1 MNKNK
6 HLLKTLIS
14 IVVLLI
20 IITVFKQPLVEALY
34 EMRSIHI
41 WQIALISLMA
51 IIFPICEGL
60 NYAAMTQTNTTGLTR
75 REGISC
81 AFYTSFF
88 KVITFGSGSAAGT
101 IYYMNNL
108 GVKVSRGT
116 SISALSYMFH
126 KLTVAVLAI
135 FFLLL
140 QFKDFHSI
148 YNQYF
153 SAFLLS
159 LAIAILISAIFL
171 TICISKWLHT
181 FIVKCISKFNKKG
194 KLSHVIDTLSE
205 YFAGLEDSSAELLKD
220 KSCICTIIIRNI
232 IKLLALYSIPYIIL
246 APIQTIT
253 GIQLIGITAVACA
266 VASVLPTPAG
276 IGSTEVAFLL
286 FFTNIVSS
294 KRILSCALLYR
305 FMTFLFPG
313 IIGGAMI
320 GVNKIKKTLVHQ
332 DN

>member
-1 MNKNK
+1 MNKK
-6 HLLKTLIS
+6 HLVKILASMGI
-14 IVVLLI
+14 LI
-20 IITVFKQPLVEALY
+20 IIIAVFKQPLFEALY
-34 EMRSIHI
+34 EMRSIRI
-41 WQIALISLMA
+41 WQIALICLMA
-51 IIFPICEGL
+51 IIFQICEGL
-60 NYAAMTQTNTTGLTR
+60 NYAAMTQTNGTGLTR

-88 KVITFGSGSAAGT
+88 KVVTFGSGSAAGT
-101 IYYMNNL
+101 IYYMNNR

-126 KLTVAVLAI
+126 KLTVSVLAI
-135 FFLLL
+135 FFLLI

-153 SAFLLS
+153 SVFLIS
-159 LAIAILISAIFL
+159 LAVAILISVIFL

-194 KLSHVIDTLSE
+194 KLTHVIENLTE
-205 YFAGLEDSSAELLKD
+205 YFSGLEESSEELLKD
-220 KSCICTIIIRNI
+220 KSCICSIIFCDI
-232 IKLLALYSIPYIIL
+232 IKLLAIYSIPYIIL
-246 APIQTIT
+246 APMQTVT

-266 VASVLPTPAG
+266 VASVLPAPAG

-286 FFTNIVSS
+286 FFANLVQSES
-294 KRILSCALLYR
+294 ILSCALLYR

-313 IIGGAMI
+313 VIGGVTI
-320 GVNKIKKTLVHQ
+320 GMNRIRKRIINH

>member
-1 MNKNK
+1 MNKK
-6 HLLKTLIS
+6 HLVKILASMGI
-14 IVVLLI
+14 LI
-20 IITVFKQPLVEALY
+20 IIIAVFKQPLFEALY
-34 EMRSIHI
+34 EMRSIRI
-41 WQIALISLMA
+41 WQIALICLMA
-51 IIFPICEGL
+51 IIFQICEGL
-60 NYAAMTQTNTTGLTR
+60 NYAAMTQTNGTGLTR

-88 KVITFGSGSAAGT
+88 KVVTFGSGSAAGT
-101 IYYMNNL
+101 IYYMNNR

-126 KLTVAVLAI
+126 KLTVSVLAI
-135 FFLLL
+135 FLLL
-140 QFKDFHSI
+140 IQFKDFHSI

-153 SAFLLS
+153 SVFLIS
-159 LAIAILISAIFL
+159 LAVAILISVIFL

-194 KLSHVIDTLSE
+194 KLTHVIENLTE
-205 YFAGLEDSSAELLKD
+205 YFSGLEESSEELLKD
-220 KSCICTIIIRNI
+220 KSCICSIIFCDI
-232 IKLLALYSIPYIIL
+232 IKLLAIYSIPYIIL
-246 APIQTIT
+246 APMQTVT

-266 VASVLPTPAG
+266 VASVLPAPAG

-286 FFTNIVSS
+286 FFANLVQSES
-294 KRILSCALLYR
+294 ILSCALLYR

-313 IIGGAMI
+313 VIGGVTI
-320 GVNKIKKTLVHQ
+320 GMNKIRKRIINH